1 MCLTGEKLKDRASP
15 WKIHPLFWLMY
26 IPPTK
31 TGYCGDG
38 CIKFMKGIKEQVMGY
53 SSTIYLDEGD
63 RSWKYMLGNFGLFNN

>member
-53 SSTIYLDEGD
+53 SSTIYLDEG
-63 RSWKYMLGNFGLFNN
+63 